1 MKQNEENI
9 HSASAQECANAY
21 EASAHDPGAS
31 TSDQKGEEG
40 TQDSQSV
47 SDASEPHVGEEGK
60 EESVDGQLAELQQK
74 YDVLRNDYLRL
85 MADFENYRKNML
97 KEKQNLLKYGG
108 EETIKKLL
116 PVVDDF
122 ERAIASLDTAV
133 DMDSVKEGI
142 HLIYA
147 KFTKFLEQSGVEA
160 IPSAQGDTFDDNLHD
175 AMTMFPAPTPELKGK
190 IVDCVT
196 KGYKLNDKVI
206 RFAKVVV
213 GQ

>member
-1 MKQNEENI
+1 MRQNEANI
-9 HSASAQECANAY
+9 HSESVEEPIQAQETSGR
-21 EASAHDPGAS
+21 EASGDSRDPENGSDFQDPRTETGETAS
-31 TSDQKGEEG
+31 QAASGEDEAAAA
-40 TQDSQSV
+40 D
-47 SDASEPHVGEEGK
+47 P
-60 EESVDGQLAELQQK
+60 LAELKQK
-74 YDVLRNDYLRL
+74 YDALRNDYLRL
-85 MADFENYRKNML
+85 MADFENYRKNTL

-116 PVVDDF
+116 PVVDDV
-122 ERAIASLDTAV
+122 ERAIASLDHAA
-133 DMDSVKEGI
+133 DMEAVKEGV

-147 KFTKFLEQSGVEA
+147 KFTKFLEQSGVEV

-175 AMTMFPAPTPELKGK
+175 AMTLFPAPTPELKGK

-196 KGYKLNDKVI
+196 KGYKMNDKVI

>member
-1 MKQNEENI
+1 MKQNEETI
-9 HSASAQECANAY
+9 HSTSEQESTAAHGASAREPFAGSSEPDTDC
-21 EASAHDPGAS
+21 DP
-31 TSDQKGEEG
+31 
-40 TQDSQSV
+40 QDSQTDSEET
-47 SDASEPHVGEEGK
+47 DAQTGATEGEIGA
-60 EESVDGQLAELQQK
+60 DDRLAELQQK

-97 KEKQNLLKYGG
+97 KEKQSLLKYGG
-108 EETIKKLL
+108 EETIKRLL
-116 PVVDDF
+116 PVIDDF
-122 ERAIASLDTAV
+122 ERAIASLDNAA
-133 DMDSVKEGI
+133 DMEAVKEGI

-160 IPSAQGDTFDDNLHD
+160 IPSAQGDAFDDNLHD

>member
-9 HSASAQECANAY
+9 HSASEQENTAACGGTAQEPFADPSEQNSGGDPQENR
-21 EASAHDPGAS
+21 EAAD
-31 TSDQKGEEG
+31 EEAAQAQPAEG
-40 TQDSQSV
+40 QDT
-47 SDASEPHVGEEGK
+47 A
-60 EESVDGQLAELQQK
+60 DGQLAELQQK

-122 ERAIASLDTAV
+122 ERAIASLDNAA
-133 DMDSVKEGI
+133 DMEAVKEGV

-147 KFTKFLEQSGVEA
+147 KFVKFLEQSGVEV

>member
-1 MKQNEENI
+1 MGQNEANI
-9 HSASAQECANAY
+9 HSESVEEPIPAQETSGR
-21 EASAHDPGAS
+21 EASGDSRDPENGTDFQDPQTETGETAS
-31 TSDQKGEEG
+31 Q
-40 TQDSQSV
+40 
-47 SDASEPHVGEEGK
+47 DASGEDEAAAA
-60 EESVDGQLAELQQK
+60 DPQAELKQK
-74 YDVLRNDYLRL
+74 YDALRNDYLRL
-85 MADFENYRKNML
+85 MADFENYRKNTL

-116 PVVDDF
+116 PVVDDV
-122 ERAIASLDTAV
+122 ERAIASLDHAI
-133 DMDSVKEGI
+133 DMEAVKEGV

-147 KFTKFLEQSGVEA
+147 KFTKFLEQSGVEV

-175 AMTMFPAPTPELKGK
+175 AMTLFPAPTPELKGK

-196 KGYKLNDKVI
+196 KGYKMNDKVI